1 MIKSATQVSILMT
14 RMVCLIVLIGLP
26 VHASASIELAID
38 ELLVK
43 ADIDLV
49 ADRLMQPISSN
60 AVDRYRAVLLLD
72 KTNQRAALGLRNSVA
87 RYLALAE
94 SQKLRGEYKRAL
106 NLVASAEVI
115 NGKSIKSTAMK
126 QSIKALQRANRL
138 VINKPKKVPFAK
150 KANPLQTVFNLNLAD
165 LSARNE
171 NIKNQ
176 LAALASRVQ
185 ESKEYV
191 LIYARNDAEGRWV
204 YQQMREASED
214 YRLRGNIKRHKKP
227 RIVLDAPL
235 E

>member
-1 MIKSATQVSILMT
+1 MEFNEIIKN
-14 RMVCLIVLIGLP
+14 
-26 VHASASIELAID
+26 D
-38 ELLVK
+38 EKSMKIKYFPLYQKSMKMYVFV
-43 ADIDLV
+43 IF
-49 ADRLMQPISSN
+49 
-60 AVDRYRAVLLLD
+60 YRENNK
-72 KTNQRAALGLRNSVA
+72 KT
-87 RYLALAE
+87 
-94 SQKLRGEYKRAL
+94 
-106 NLVASAEVI
+106 
-115 NGKSIKSTAMK
+115 MK
-126 QSIKALQRANRL
+126 I
-138 VINKPKKVPFAK
+138 
-150 KANPLQTVFNLNLAD
+150 
-165 LSARNE
+165 NE